1 LNFPAPTQREILI
14 TFHSLHKEKNMS
26 VERSEEVMRRYI
38 AEVISEQK
46 LEVIDE
52 IAGRRA
58 VRVATAPRRGNAKED
73 S

>member
-1 LNFPAPTQREILI
+1 
-14 TFHSLHKEKNMS
+14 MS

-52 IAGRRA
+52 ISGRRA
-58 VRVATAPRRGNAKED
+58 VRVATAGTAKGKRKRGFLTRLINPFNG
-73 S
+73 

>member
-1 LNFPAPTQREILI
+1 
-14 TFHSLHKEKNMS
+14 MS
-26 VERSEEVMRRYI
+26 VERSGEVMRRYI

-73 S
+73 SWPD